1 MFFFR
6 AIFGFEL
13 FFSLAA
19 RLVIFV
25 TLERSKRLLL
35 LLLSKNHHA
44 IESFLLREF
53 LFCPFSF
60 LERRFRSNRRQRRER
75 EREKLS
81 ICFEYKAKKTK
92 KKN

>member
-25 TLERSKRLLL
+25 TLERSKRLL

-75 EREKLS
+75 EREREREAFDL
-81 ICFEYKAKKTK
+81 F
-92 KKN
+92 